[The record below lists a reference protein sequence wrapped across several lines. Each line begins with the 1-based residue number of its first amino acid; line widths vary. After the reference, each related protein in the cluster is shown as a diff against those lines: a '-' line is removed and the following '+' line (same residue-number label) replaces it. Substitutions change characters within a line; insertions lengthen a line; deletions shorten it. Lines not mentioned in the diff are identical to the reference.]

1 MSRFHFRGDASSF
14 TRLLPLLLG
23 AIVPAL
29 GCSSAPRREVCLGQ
43 EYLVVRNET
52 GESVDIYMTRGSLSH
67 IVGTVGTGRTELSF
81 PRSDQKG
88 YFRGRLSRNGRWIQ
102 VSKVNAASR
111 FDIQVECSGPRVP

>member
-1 MSRFHFRGDASSF
+1 MSRFPLRVHASRL
-14 TRLLPLLLG
+14 TRMLPLLLG
-23 AIVPAL
+23 AVVPAL
-29 GCSSAPRREVCLGQ
+29 ACSSAPRREVCLGQ

-81 PRSDQKG
+81 PGYDREG

-102 VSKVNAASR
+102 ASKTNAASR
-111 FDIQVECSGPRVP
+111 FDIQVECSEPRVP